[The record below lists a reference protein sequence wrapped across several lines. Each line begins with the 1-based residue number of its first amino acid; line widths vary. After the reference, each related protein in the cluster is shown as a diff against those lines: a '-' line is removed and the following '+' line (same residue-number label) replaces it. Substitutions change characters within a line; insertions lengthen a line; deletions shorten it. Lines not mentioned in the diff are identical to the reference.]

1 MQNNKQH
8 PFGSVLEAIIY
19 PAIVLIAIWVVFFA
33 EQIFAINWV
42 RFGVYPRT
50 AQGLIGI
57 IFMPLIHAPSDISHI
72 LNNSLPIVILTS
84 ALVYFYRDIALKV
97 FCYSWLLTGL
107 GVWII
112 ASDKGTFHIGISGV
126 IYSLA
131 TFIFVSGWRRK
142 FLPLQALA
150 LFVAF
155 LYGGM
160 IWGVFKTSE
169 RISWEGHL
177 SGMVVGY
184 ILALWYV
191 NEGPLAPKYQYE
203 IEKEMGIEPPDL
215 EGIYAAKIKRIEE
228 QKKELERLH
237 SLSVSSPMNVVY
249 FYLPKNTTIPK
260 DESEE
265 TSSL

>member
-1 MQNNKQH
+1 MY
-8 PFGSVLEAIIY
+8 G
-19 PAIVLIAIWVVFFA
+19 A
-33 EQIFAINWV
+33 EQLFDINWV

-57 IFMPLIHAPSDISHI
+57 LFMPLIHAPNDISHL
-72 LNNSLPIVILTS
+72 LNNSLPILILTA

-97 FCYSWLLTGL
+97 FVYSWVLTGL

-112 ASDKGTFHIGISGV
+112 AADRGSFHIGISGV
-126 IYSLA
+126 IYALA

-142 FLPLQALA
+142 YLPLQALA

-177 SGMVVGY
+177 SGMVIGY
-184 ILALWYV
+184 ILALIYV
-191 NEGPLAPKYQYE
+191 NEGPVAPKYQYE

-215 EGIYAAKIKRIEE
+215 EGMYLAKMKALQNQNQEKERI
-228 QKKELERLH
+228 Q
-237 SLSVSSPMNVVY
+237 SLSISAPVKVIY
-249 FYLPKNTTIPK
+249 FYLPQQNKPIIPPK
-260 DESEE
+260 DEID
-265 TSSL
+265 SSKRP